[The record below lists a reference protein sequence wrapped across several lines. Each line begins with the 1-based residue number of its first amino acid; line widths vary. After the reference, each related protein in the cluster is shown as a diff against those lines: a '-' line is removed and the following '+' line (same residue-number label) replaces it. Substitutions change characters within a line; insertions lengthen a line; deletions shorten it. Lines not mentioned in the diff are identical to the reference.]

1 MYVYITAKETRQPA
15 KTKYAH
21 IYLIMKIYM
30 FETHNTQ
37 AALPPEL
44 FPRGKAVGA
53 RI

>member
-1 MYVYITAKETRQPA
+1 
-15 KTKYAH
+15 
-21 IYLIMKIYM
+21 M

-53 RI
+53 RIWRHASI